1 MHPYFSIFGNMWK
14 MVLLENIYS
23 VLIVTGWFLLGDYY
37 YFNLWFI
44 VSHWKLGVSR
54 HFGPPRSI
62 SCCGMNCLV
71 IHCLVHSSRLAGGF
85 CFCALTQHL
94 ERGRKEREVTPAGRS
109 KTKRFGITCTA
120 RLYLLLLAVT
130 TRRVLILKLLLCTLS
145 SRYEI
150 NRRKTLH
157 QSGDMTDYCR
167 AFPCRN
173 KRFLHA

>member
-1 MHPYFSIFGNMWK
+1 
-14 MVLLENIYS
+14 
-23 VLIVTGWFLLGDYY
+23 
-37 YFNLWFI
+37 
-44 VSHWKLGVSR
+44 
-54 HFGPPRSI
+54 
-62 SCCGMNCLV
+62 MNCLV
-71 IHCLVHSSRLAGGF
+71 IHCLVPSSRLAGGF

-145 SRYEI
+145 SHYEI

-157 QSGDMTDYCR
+157 QTGDMTDYCR
-167 AFPCRN
+167 AFPCKN
-173 KRFLHA
+173 KRFLHASGTFYTFSSPFIGNGHLGKEWFLSQQPSTFSQKVAIIVLVMLSVFIMKSS